1 MIPEL
6 LTTGRLT
13 FEVRRS
19 NRRRTLGISVGRRGE
34 LCVFAPIATSIEEI
48 SAWVEKKLLWVHRKL
63 SLKQGKSQRG
73 LRPEFVT
80 GESFSYQGRTYKLK
94 LVDEQSEALRFK
106 GNTFL
111 LRRNARHNAE
121 KYFRNWYRLN
131 GLLWVEGRVREYAR
145 RVNAL
150 PTKVTVREL
159 AYRWGSCSRGKI
171 ITFHW
176 KLFQLPVRLV
186 DYVIVHELV
195 HLVEP
200 HHGPKFWACLERAL
214 PGWQERKEQLAQW
227 APEYLR
233 FRE

>member
-1 MIPEL
+1 MIAEL

-34 LCVFAPIATSIEEI
+34 LCVFAPIPTSMEEI
-48 SAWVEKKLLWVHRKL
+48 SRWVEKKLLWVHRKL
-63 SLKQGKSQRG
+63 SLKQEKSKSG
-73 LRPEFVT
+73 PRPEFVT
-80 GESFSYQGRTYKLK
+80 GESFSYLGRTYKLK
-94 LVDEQSEALRFK
+94 LTDQQDTVLRFE
-106 GNTFL
+106 GDTFF
-111 LRRNARHNAE
+111 LRRDARRNAE
-121 KYFRNWYRLN
+121 KYFREWYRLN
-131 GLLWVEGRVREYAR
+131 GLLWVKGRVREYAR
-145 RVNAL
+145 RVNAS
-150 PTKVTVREL
+150 PTKLAVREL
-159 AYRWGSCSRGKI
+159 AYRWGSCSRQKI

-176 KLFQLPVRLV
+176 KLFQLPARLV

-195 HLVEP
+195 HLVES

-214 PGWQERKEQLAQW
+214 PDWQERKEQLAQW